1 MVTGERAVPSTPTL
15 SPLHTA
21 AHTSII
27 LNRIV
32 CYDFSNTYFFSLFSL
47 LLIVVVIFAI
57 LNADPSRALPV
68 PLLIALMA
76 DVAGCTPPPLPTQAP
91 AATSTLPA
99 QELLALAE
107 ESVTGL
113 FDLFHALQMKL
124 LATSGGISEASQND
138 ISRFAADLHSGG
150 PGQAASASWGLT
162 LSVQIINLLD
172 VLFDR

>member
-1 MVTGERAVPSTPTL
+1 MVSGRYHQRQHYHHYTQPHIPVVF
-15 SPLHTA
+15 
-21 AHTSII
+21 SI
-27 LNRIV
+27 V
-32 CYDFSNTYFFSLFSL
+32 SYADDFLQHLFFFFSL
-47 LLIVVVIFAI
+47 LLIVVLIFAI

-113 FDLFHALQMKL
+113 FDLFQALQLKL